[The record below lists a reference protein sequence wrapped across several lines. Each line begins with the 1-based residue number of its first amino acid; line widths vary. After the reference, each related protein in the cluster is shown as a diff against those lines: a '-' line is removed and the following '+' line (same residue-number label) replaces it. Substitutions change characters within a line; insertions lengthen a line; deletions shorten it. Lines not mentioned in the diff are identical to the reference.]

1 MGVFS
6 SNYQIRMDTLGHI
19 LYYPQA
25 PLVETRAMRIMK
37 FNQLPSGIN
46 AIVAVMCFTG
56 YN

>member
-1 MGVFS
+1 
-6 SNYQIRMDTLGHI
+6 MDTLGHI

-37 FNQLPSGIN
+37 FKQLPSGTN

-56 YN
+56 YNQEDSVMFN